1 MRLLTLLTIAAL
13 MLTACASG
21 VPPTTAPPRRLPP
34 PSLTAPCPLPTQPLD
49 GKLASSLLP
58 NHVQTMQLLQLCRS
72 RHQALSAWT
81 LAPTSSP
88 VSAPNTLPTGPGH
101 E

>member
-34 PSLTAPCPLPTQPLD
+34 PSLTAPCPRPTQPMD

-58 NHVQTMQLLQLCRS
+58 NHVQAMQLLQLCRA
-72 RHQALSAWT
+72 RHQSLADWAN
-81 LAPTSSP
+81 APTSSP
-88 VSAPNTLPTGPGH
+88 ASGQPDPPGGAGH